1 MTHNHVRQSTKPQ
14 LRGFLLSV
22 IYTITIETWQYLHKF
37 SRALKMTE
45 TKNKKPKTTRGIML
59 REHKHTQSIQIS
71 FSYNGVRCRESLNL
85 QHTSANI
92 KYAERLK
99 SEIQNAIERGTF
111 DYSTYFPD
119 SPKARLFGHV
129 VTNKTIGELL
139 TDYLT
144 LYKQA
149 TENGKISPSTYKSYQ
164 KIITGHLIP
173 VFGSIPVV
181 EIEPIQ
187 IKEWVLTQNKTAK
200 TVRNILTP
208 LRAVLD
214 DALNDGLIQNNPL
227 DKIALNKLLTKTT
240 TKSTYEI
247 DPFNTEEIKAI
258 LGNWDGQGKNLI
270 QFAFWS
276 GLRTSE
282 LIALEWQDI
291 DFVNNKIMVSRAVVE
306 KTEKGTKTAAGTR
319 EVMLWPLALAALIAQ
334 KEHTFIE
341 GKRVFYNPRTKSP
354 WETDAQIRKTLWT
367 HVLKKAGVR
376 YRNPYQ
382 TRHTF
387 ASTLLS
393 RGENIWWLSQQMGHV
408 DAEMITRNYGKWIPD
423 SSKKNGYKPSGNYS
437 DFEQNDTQTTLKKE
451 A

>member
-1 MTHNHVRQSTKPQ
+1 MA
-14 LRGFLLSV
+14 
-22 IYTITIETWQYLHKF
+22 ID
-37 SRALKMTE
+37 
-45 TKNKKPKTTRGIML
+45 KKPKPSRGIML

-99 SEIQNAIERGTF
+99 AEIQNAIERGTF
-111 DYSTYFPD
+111 DYSVYFPN
-119 SPKARLFGHV
+119 SPKAMLFG
-129 VTNKTIGELL
+129 TAPSKKTTAELL
-139 TDYLT
+139 STFIEICT
-144 LYKQA
+144 QA
-149 TENGKISPSTYKSYQ
+149 TQNGKMSPSTLKSYQ
-164 KIITGHLIP
+164 KVINTHLIP
-173 VFGSIPVV
+173 AFGSIPIV
-181 EIEPIQ
+181 EIEPTH
-187 IKEWVLTQNKTAK
+187 IKDWIVTQNKTAK
-200 TVRNILTP
+200 TVRNILIP
-208 LRAVLD
+208 LRSILD
-214 DALNDGLIQNNPL
+214 EALNEGLIQNNPL
-227 DKIALNKLLTKTT
+227 DKIAINKLLTKTT

-247 DPFNTEEIKAI
+247 DPFNTDEIKAI
-258 LGNWDGQGKNLI
+258 LANCDGQGKNLI

-291 DFVNNKIMVSRAVVE
+291 DFVNNKIKVCRAVVE

-319 EVMLWPLALAALIAQ
+319 EVMLWPLALAALNAQ

-341 GKRVFYNPRTKSP
+341 GKRVFYNPRTNSP
-354 WETDAQIRKTLWT
+354 WETDQQIRKTLWT
-367 HVLKKAGVR
+367 HILKKAGVR

-408 DAEMITRNYGKWIPD
+408 DVEMIMRNYGKWIPD
-423 SSKKNGYKPSGNYS
+423 SSKKNGYQPSGNYD
-437 DFEQNDTQTTLKKE
+437 DFKPIDTEMTLKKE